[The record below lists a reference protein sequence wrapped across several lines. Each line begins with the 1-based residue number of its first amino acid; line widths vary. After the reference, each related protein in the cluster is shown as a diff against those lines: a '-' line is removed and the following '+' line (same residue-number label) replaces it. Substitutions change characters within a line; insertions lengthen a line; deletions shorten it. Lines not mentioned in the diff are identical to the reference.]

1 MSKPIELM
9 HVYFGENKNTCGT
22 CCNLVEVIRGKKK
35 LRKCKAYGG
44 FHSSKADWAKKWVAC
59 GLYGEHVPQPIVS
72 DVDRLRLHA
81 NCMMDEWESTLCK
94 RSEFITAANRIEQL
108 RAELTNERIDNTN
121 LIGELATVTAERD
134 RYKAEHEN
142 PQPLT
147 LEEVKEHIT
156 KGHPNDIKPLYV
168 DFKPTIPIDYASRWR
183 DAYNLSRLIAGRG
196 DEYGKTW
203 IAYRSKPKEENT

>member
-1 MSKPIELM
+1 MTDKE
-9 HVYFGENKNTCGT
+9 
-22 CCNLVEVIRGKKK
+22 LVER
-35 LRKCKAYGG
+35 LRE
-44 FHSSKADWAKKWVAC
+44 KAD
-59 GLYGEHVPQPIVS
+59 
-72 DVDRLRLHA
+72 
-81 NCMMDEWESTLCK
+81 LCLAYDL
-94 RSEFITAANRIEQL
+94 TAAADAIERLQNEAEGMRSNWSKSVITIKRL
-108 RAELTNERIDNTN
+108 KSELTQEKIENTN
-121 LIGELATVTAERD
+121 LIGELATVAAERD

-183 DAYNLSRLIAGRG
+183 DAYNLSRLIEGRG

>member
-1 MSKPIELM
+1 MTDKEI
-9 HVYFGENKNTCGT
+9 
-22 CCNLVEVIRGKKK
+22 VER
-35 LRKCKAYGG
+35 LNAYSAQYQNHGG
-44 FHSSKADWAKKWVAC
+44 
-59 GLYGEHVPQPIVS
+59 
-72 DVDRLRLHA
+72 
-81 NCMMDEWESTLCK
+81 
-94 RSEFITAANRIEQL
+94 ITAEAADHIEQL

-121 LIGELATVTAERD
+121 LIGELATVAAERD
-134 RYKAEHEN
+134 RYKAVHEN
-142 PQPLT
+142 PKPLT

-183 DAYNLSRLIAGRG
+183 DAYNLYRLIAGRG

>member
-1 MSKPIELM
+1 MTDKEL
-9 HVYFGENKNTCGT
+9 
-22 CCNLVEVIRGKKK
+22 
-35 LRKCKAYGG
+35 
-44 FHSSKADWAKKWVAC
+44 
-59 GLYGEHVPQPIVS
+59 
-72 DVDRLRLHA
+72 VDRLRENA
-81 NCMMDEWESTLCK
+81 EWARCNEWETPLCLADDL
-94 RSEFITAANRIEQL
+94 TAAADAIERL
-108 RAELTNERIDNTN
+108 KSELTKEKIDNTN
-121 LIGELATVTAERD
+121 LIGELATVAAERD

-168 DFKPTIPIDYASRWR
+168 DFKPTIPIDYTSRWR

>member
-1 MSKPIELM
+1 MTDKE
-9 HVYFGENKNTCGT
+9 
-22 CCNLVEVIRGKKK
+22 LVE
-35 LRKCKAYGG
+35 
-44 FHSSKADWAKKWVAC
+44 
-59 GLYGEHVPQPIVS
+59 
-72 DVDRLRLHA
+72 RLRIRA
-81 NCMMDEWESTLCK
+81 NGMLDEWDSILCK

-108 RAELTNERIDNTN
+108 RAELYFEKIDNTK
-121 LIGELATVTAERD
+121 LKGELATVAAERD
-134 RYKAEHEN
+134 RYKAVHEN

-183 DAYNLSRLIAGRG
+183 DTYNLSRLIEGGG

-203 IAYRSKPKEENT
+203 IAYRAKPKEGNR

>member
-1 MSKPIELM
+1 MTDKE
-9 HVYFGENKNTCGT
+9 
-22 CCNLVEVIRGKKK
+22 LVE
-35 LRKCKAYGG
+35 
-44 FHSSKADWAKKWVAC
+44 
-59 GLYGEHVPQPIVS
+59 
-72 DVDRLRLHA
+72 RLHEKA
-81 NCMMDEWESTLCK
+81 EWARCNEWETPLCLADDL
-94 RSEFITAANRIEQL
+94 TAAADAIERLQNEAEGMRSNWSKSVITIKRL
-108 RAELTNERIDNTN
+108 QSELTQEKIDNTN
-121 LIGELATVTAERD
+121 LIGELATVAAERD

-168 DFKPTIPIDYASRWR
+168 DFKPTIPIDYTSRWR

-203 IAYRSKPKEENT
+203 LAYRSKPKEGNT

>member
-1 MSKPIELM
+1 MTDKE
-9 HVYFGENKNTCGT
+9 
-22 CCNLVEVIRGKKK
+22 LVER
-35 LRKCKAYGG
+35 LRE
-44 FHSSKADWAKKWVAC
+44 KAD
-59 GLYGEHVPQPIVS
+59 
-72 DVDRLRLHA
+72 
-81 NCMMDEWESTLCK
+81 LCLAYDL
-94 RSEFITAANRIEQL
+94 TAAADAIERLQNEAEGMRSNWSKSVITIKRL
-108 RAELTNERIDNTN
+108 KSELTQEKIENTN
-121 LIGELATVTAERD
+121 LIGELATVAAERD

-168 DFKPTIPIDYASRWR
+168 DFKPTIPIDYASQWR

>member
-1 MSKPIELM
+1 MTDKE
-9 HVYFGENKNTCGT
+9 
-22 CCNLVEVIRGKKK
+22 LVER
-35 LRKCKAYGG
+35 LNAYSAQYQNHGG
-44 FHSSKADWAKKWVAC
+44 
-59 GLYGEHVPQPIVS
+59 
-72 DVDRLRLHA
+72 
-81 NCMMDEWESTLCK
+81 
-94 RSEFITAANRIEQL
+94 ITAEAADRIEQL

-134 RYKAEHEN
+134 RYKAVHEN

-168 DFKPTIPIDYASRWR
+168 DFKPTIPIDYTSRWR

-203 IAYRSKPKEENT
+203 IAYRSKPKEDDHD

>member
-1 MSKPIELM
+1 MTDKE
-9 HVYFGENKNTCGT
+9 
-22 CCNLVEVIRGKKK
+22 LVER
-35 LRKCKAYGG
+35 LNAYSAQYQNHGG
-44 FHSSKADWAKKWVAC
+44 
-59 GLYGEHVPQPIVS
+59 
-72 DVDRLRLHA
+72 
-81 NCMMDEWESTLCK
+81 
-94 RSEFITAANRIEQL
+94 ITAEAADRIEQL
-108 RAELTNERIDNTN
+108 RAELTNERIANTN

-134 RYKAEHEN
+134 RYKAVHEN

-168 DFKPTIPIDYASRWR
+168 DFKPTIPIDYTSRWR

-203 IAYRSKPKEENT
+203 IAYRSKPKEDDHD